1 MMLLPPDAYSYFS
14 VLLRDGQ
21 ELHER
26 AGADWARDIVDAHRT
41 ADIAEL
47 RLHCPNGW
55 TYHLTITEPGTA
67 FQLKCASSMAGVGHL
82 RTAHLIGRI
91 DDLAAGACTAYIW
104 DMFAGRVYHHSTS
117 FHRFTAWRV
126 GVEDIGALS
135 PQAQGME
142 ARV

>member
-1 MMLLPPDAYSYFS
+1 MMLLPAEAYSYFS

-21 ELHER
+21 ELYER
-26 AGADWARDIVDAHRT
+26 TGADWSHLVTSGRVR
-41 ADIAEL
+41 DIAEL
-47 RLHCPNGW
+47 RLHCPDGH
-55 TYHLTITEPGTA
+55 TYALTITEPGTA
-67 FQLKCASSMAGVGHL
+67 FQLKCASSMAGAGHM

-91 DDLAAGACTAYIW
+91 NDLAAGACTAYIW

-117 FHRFTAWRV
+117 FHRFTAWRA